1 MIGESYC
8 VWRPSS
14 VLQEIPK
21 HVVCIRNEEPSVYI
35 ARIYHEGSLYL
46 GQTRY
51 NSTEVEAIINGLEI
65 ESPYYDI
72 LCANNSF
79 WSTTA
84 DAIRKTDGKPN
95 SKSVIMNRNDR
106 NELFIGRSQLW
117 DSAVL
122 GSIQDNILFPV
133 YSTSVVMNEFE
144 VLQSLQNGVFSRW
157 IYFLFSIVLF
167 ISYHTVLRYLSAVR

>member
-1 MIGESYC
+1 MIKESYC

-21 HVVCIRNEEPSVYI
+21 HVVCIRNEEPSSYI
-35 ARIYHEGSLYL
+35 ARIYHEGNLYL

-51 NSTEVEAIINGLEI
+51 NSTEVEAIINGIKI

-72 LCANNSF
+72 LCANNPF

-95 SKSVIMNRNDR
+95 SRSVIMNRNVR
-106 NELFIGRSQLW
+106 NELFIGRSHWW
-117 DSAVL
+117 DTAIL
-122 GSIQDNILFPV
+122 GTIQDNIMFPA
-133 YSTSVVMNEFE
+133 YSTSVAMDEFE
-144 VLQSLQNGVFSRW
+144 VLQSLQNGVFSRR
-157 IYFLFSIVLF
+157 YNFLFSEVLF
-167 ISYHTVLRYLSAVR
+167 ISYHIVLRYLSAVR